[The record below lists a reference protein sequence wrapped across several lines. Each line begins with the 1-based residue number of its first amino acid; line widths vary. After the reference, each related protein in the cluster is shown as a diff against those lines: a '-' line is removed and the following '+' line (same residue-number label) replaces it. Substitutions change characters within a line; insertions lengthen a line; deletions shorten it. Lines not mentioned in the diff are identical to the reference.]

1 MNNDITK
8 KMLSV
13 IREGVEKSKTYKVKP
28 LEEESKPVVRENI
41 LTEWKRLDK
50 TDILK
55 KKVIKEEV
63 DVDTVDIEA
72 PKGKKFTISKS
83 TRYTGVPL
91 KNLKIKRNYLLA
103 CIIRNNKVII
113 PTGSDT
119 LEPSDSVVIITTDTE
134 VMDVSDILE

>member
-1 MNNDITK
+1 MGRRRGSEFKTLYRLVGNK
-8 KMLSV
+8 
-13 IREGVEKSKTYKVKP
+13 VEA
-28 LEEESKPVVRENI
+28 LE
-41 LTEWKRLDK
+41 
-50 TDILK
+50 
-55 KKVIKEEV
+55 
-63 DVDTVDIEA
+63 
-72 PKGKKFTISKS
+72 FTISKS